1 MAAESMTEKNR
12 WLWRNAR
19 LDHLEQTSARVEPRA
34 HAERERALAAPVTAR
49 QAEGDR
55 NAEIR
60 GTIAKHRQQLAAAAA
75 VLHLAED
82 DAAGLAELAALAQLR
97 EHAVERVRLLV
108 HVLEEHDATPEIRG
122 VRGAEQGDED

>member
-12 WLWRNAR
+12 WLWRNTR

-60 GTIAKHRQQLAAAAA
+60 GTIAKHREQLAAAAA
-75 VLHLAED
+75 GPHLPED
-82 DAAGLAELAALAQLR
+82 ESPGLANPPAFAPQPDHR
-97 EHAVERVRLLV
+97 
-108 HVLEEHDATPEIRG
+108 
-122 VRGAEQGDED
+122 